1 VVNGETLEQA
11 VEQTLEQAAEIEEQD
26 QERRDETESPSL
38 LSSQDI
44 GTGGYPPKK
53 VPFRNHSCASLYL
66 WEFNFIVH
74 ERRKYLQLHFVQI
87 I

>member
-11 VEQTLEQAAEIEEQD
+11 VEQTLEQAAEIED

-44 GTGGYPPKK
+44 GTGEYPKK
-53 VPFRNHSCASLYL
+53 KSPLEITLVRHYTFGNL
-66 WEFNFIVH
+66 I
-74 ERRKYLQLHFVQI
+74 
-87 I
+87 